1 MYIQSTFIHIKGIGA
16 KTEQYL
22 WKKNIL
28 TWDDYVNTIEKK
40 NLFFSQNESLL
51 NASYIAYKERNID
64 YFAEKL
70 NDNELYRLAIS
81 FPNDILF
88 LDIETTGLSHYY
100 DCITVIGWSLNNK
113 YKYYIQVFR

>member
-70 NDNELYRLAIS
+70 NDNKLGPL
-81 FPNDILF
+81 
-88 LDIETTGLSHYY
+88 
-100 DCITVIGWSLNNK
+100 
-113 YKYYIQVFR
+113 

>member
-40 NLFFSQNESLL
+40 NLFFPRTNLCL
-51 NASYIAYKERNID
+51 MHRILHTKKEI
-64 YFAEKL
+64 
-70 NDNELYRLAIS
+70 
-81 FPNDILF
+81 
-88 LDIETTGLSHYY
+88 
-100 DCITVIGWSLNNK
+100 
-113 YKYYIQVFR
+113 

>member
-70 NDNELYRLAIS
+70 NDNKLG
-81 FPNDILF
+81 LF
-88 LDIETTGLSHYY
+88 NLSSHKGAVSY
-100 DCITVIGWSLNNK
+100 DENYVLE
-113 YKYYIQVFR
+113 R